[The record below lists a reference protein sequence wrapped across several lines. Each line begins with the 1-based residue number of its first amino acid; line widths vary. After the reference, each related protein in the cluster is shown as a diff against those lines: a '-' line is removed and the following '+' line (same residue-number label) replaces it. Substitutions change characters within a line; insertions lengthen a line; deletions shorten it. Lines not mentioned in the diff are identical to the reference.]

1 MSLTENLTGI
11 VNDLQGVWA
20 ESALIIG
27 AIVLLLAGLI
37 RSNGGIIKGLFV
49 LIIFISFW
57 LSINNP
63 ITGYILMDSVHISQ
77 STIEFGSLFLFV
89 AAFLLLFNRDKKHI
103 SEFYFFILAILI
115 GSLFMMKANSFL
127 IIFLSIELASF
138 SSYILTNFI
147 FKKKAFEASIKY
159 LLVGAISSAIMLFGI
174 GLLYGSEGI
183 FSIAELSSL
192 GSMDVLSQV
201 GLFMFFVGIF
211 FKISIAPVHLWVPAA
226 YQSAP
231 ADATAFM
238 SIVPKLAGLVLLKR
252 ALIIEVIPMDHWL
265 YQTVLVL
272 GILTVLIGTL
282 GAFRQTNARRM
293 VSFGAIAHS
302 GFLLP
307 FVLIDSQTATEAFW
321 WYSVVYAIMNLA
333 VFYLL
338 DQYERKG
345 VHSLSDY
352 DNVYGATWVG
362 VCFTLV
368 LVSLV
373 GLPPLAGFLAK
384 LFLFSTLW
392 ESYLA
397 LNSTGLLWYLIVAV
411 LATVGSLFYYL
422 QIPKHIFL
430 VKGDTNQSINFSL
443 LTKIIATL
451 FSIGLL
457 LLFFAP
463 KLVIVMQQ
471 LLNDVHE

>member
-1 MSLTENLTGI
+1 MSLAEHLSGI
-11 VNDLQGVWA
+11 VNDLQGVWT
-20 ESALIIG
+20 ESTLVIG
-27 AIVLLLAGLI
+27 AIVLLLVGLI
-37 RSNGGIIKGLFV
+37 KSNEVVVKGVFGIVVILAV
-49 LIIFISFW
+49 W
-57 LSINNP
+57 LNMNNP
-63 ITGYILMDSVHISQ
+63 TMGTILMGSVHISQ
-77 STIEFGSLFLFV
+77 LTIEFGSLFIVV
-89 AAFLLLFNRDKKHI
+89 AAFLLVFNRDKKHA
-103 SEFYFFILAILI
+103 SEFYFFILAMLI

-174 GLLYGSEGI
+174 GLLYGAEGI
-183 FSIAELSSL
+183 FSITELSALASL
-192 GSMDVLSQV
+192 DLLSQV
-201 GLFMFFVGIF
+201 GLFMICVGIF
-211 FKISIAPVHLWVPAA
+211 FKISIAPVHLWVPAT

-231 ADATAFM
+231 TDATAFM

-252 ALIIEVIPMDHWL
+252 ALISEVIPMDHWL
-265 YQTVLVL
+265 YKTVLLL

-307 FVLIDSQTATEAFW
+307 FVLIDSQTSTEAFW
-321 WYSVVYAIMNLA
+321 WYSVAYTIMNIA

-345 VHSLSDY
+345 VYSLSDY
-352 DNVYGATWVG
+352 GNTSGSTWVG
-362 VCFTLV
+362 ACFTLV
-368 LVSLV
+368 LVSLI

-392 ESYLA
+392 ESYLVV
-397 LNSTGLLWYLIVAV
+397 NSAGILWYLIIAI

-430 VKGDTNQSINFSL
+430 VKGATNQSINFSL

-471 LLNDVHE
+471 LLNNVHE